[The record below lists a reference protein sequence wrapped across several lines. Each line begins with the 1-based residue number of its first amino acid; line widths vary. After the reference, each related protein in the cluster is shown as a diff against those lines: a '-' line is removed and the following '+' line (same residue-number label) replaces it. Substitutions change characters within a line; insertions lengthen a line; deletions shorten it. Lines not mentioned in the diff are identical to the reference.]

1 MDFSTRSRYSYKNF
15 QHRCRFMRSFCDFN
29 QRRPL
34 VKSKAVQMRVFINY
48 LQALSF
54 LMWQKSSS
62 LESTE
67 NVTILTHI
75 IKSRFS
81 IIFASWLRHLKLK
94 TPCAEK
100 LCKIFFD
107 NFTCRIIIFTSFY
120 TKALLFI
127 EVFTRFY
134 FFRVF
139 RLKKELNKGNF
150 NSDVW
155 FKFEL

>member
-34 VKSKAVQMRVFINY
+34 VKSKAVQKRVFINY

-67 NVTILTHI
+67 NVTVLTHI

-94 TPCAEK
+94 TPCAENYAK
-100 LCKIFFD
+100 YFLTI
-107 NFTCRIIIFTSFY
+107 SH
-120 TKALLFI
+120 AGLLFLHHSTLKRCFLLKCSRD
-127 EVFTRFY
+127 FTFLE
-134 FFRVF
+134 F
-139 RLKKELNKGNF
+139 LDWKKN
-150 NSDVW
+150 
-155 FKFEL
+155 